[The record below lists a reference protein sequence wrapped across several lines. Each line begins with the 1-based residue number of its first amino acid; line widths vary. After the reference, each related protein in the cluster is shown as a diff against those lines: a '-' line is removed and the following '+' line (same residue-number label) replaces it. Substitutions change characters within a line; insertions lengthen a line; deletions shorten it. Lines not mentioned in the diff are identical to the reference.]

1 MVEKIRSNYYC
12 RPRHRY
18 EKSEEEKCEDDIVAS
33 GLEKIRNSKHVNRS
47 NTVRWFTIRDDV
59 LKKTGRY
66 YRYET
71 WTKNA
76 KNKIKDSCQAE
87 RAI

>member
-1 MVEKIRSNYYC
+1 MVEKIRSDYYYYC

-33 GLEKIRNSKHVNRS
+33 GLKTT
-47 NTVRWFTIRDDV
+47 NTSTEVTQYVDSLSDDV

-66 YRYET
+66 YRYE
-71 WTKNA
+71 
-76 KNKIKDSCQAE
+76 
-87 RAI
+87 AI